1 MTNFYNVAMES
12 QDIVIRVSREL
23 FDRDTIIRFLDY
35 LEIEALR
42 QRSKL
47 TQEQADILAKE
58 IEQAGWQNLKESFL
72 KA

>member
-1 MTNFYNVAMES
+1 MTNFYNVAIES

-42 QRSKL
+42 QRGQL
-47 TQEQADILAKE
+47 TQEQADTLAKE
-58 IEQAGWQNLKESFL
+58 IEQAGWHNLKVS
-72 KA
+72 